1 MSTVKLVQ
9 KDEATGKVEQVF
21 NAVEQ
26 QYGFVP
32 NILKAIANCPDLLA
46 SFAPFWGGI
55 YTSPVIS
62 ARDRAIAAL
71 ATARSHNC
79 NYCVSHMSASAMK
92 AGMSGLEIAATTL
105 AGCDALPNEREKLI
119 VEYATTL
126 TKDTGGVTDELRTRL
141 NSQFSDAELVN
152 LTLVIGLYNL
162 TGRFLRALD
171 IDVEDVF
178 QRMPVPSAAAGST
191 A

>member
-1 MSTVKLVQ
+1 MSTVNLVQ

-21 NAVEQ
+21 TAVEQ

-46 SFAPFWGGI
+46 TFAPFWGGI

-92 AGMSGLEIAATTL
+92 AGLTGVEIGATTFE
-105 AGCDALPNEREKLI
+105 GRDALNSEREKLI

-141 NSQFSDAELVN
+141 KNQFTDAELVN

-162 TGRFLRALD
+162 TGRFLRALN
-171 IDVEDVF
+171 IEVEDVF
-178 QRMPVPSAAAGST
+178 RGMPASSASA
-191 A
+191 